1 MNWYSVLQ
9 SVITWTLTT
18 FAFACFVWA
27 AKTSKRITKL
37 EEHDVVQAGQLQ
49 KLDTIMDKQVEINTK
64 MDLLLQ
70 GKLNISVPAGCHT
83 PA

>member
-9 SVITWTLTT
+9 SVITWGLTT

-70 GKLNISVPAGCHT
+70 GKLNIGVPAGCPT